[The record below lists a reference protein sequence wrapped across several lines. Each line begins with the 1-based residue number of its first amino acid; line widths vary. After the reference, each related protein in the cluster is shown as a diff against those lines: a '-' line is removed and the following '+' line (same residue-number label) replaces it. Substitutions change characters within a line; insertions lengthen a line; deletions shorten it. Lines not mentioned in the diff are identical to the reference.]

1 MINWYFWII
10 RKYLTTREPAHTD
23 RLVDLDWK
31 RARKRGSHP
40 VLQGWGWGHRGR
52 MGKKGRL
59 IFFYPFAVFFFFF
72 FFCWRQCG
80 HKIDASEQKYLDPP
94 ENLETLLKICFP
106 FLERPLFETWRWKFR
121 KVSSFFVDKE
131 WAARGKRRHS
141 PTLDF
146 TSNYW
151 GNKPL

>member
-31 RARKRGSHP
+31 RARKSPRFSGA
-40 VLQGWGWGHRGR
+40 LGAEWGKNGGWFSFT
-52 MGKKGRL
+52 L
-59 IFFYPFAVFFFFF
+59 LLFFFFF
-72 FFCWRQCG
+72 FFFLLTSMWAQNRQFWTKIPGSPRKPWNTFKNLLPFPWTSFVWNMEMKIPKSFQFFCWQGMSR
-80 HKIDASEQKYLDPP
+80 S
-94 ENLETLLKICFP
+94 
-106 FLERPLFETWRWKFR
+106 
-121 KVSSFFVDKE
+121 
-131 WAARGKRRHS
+131 KRRHS

-151 GNKPL
+151 GNKLL

>member
-40 VLQGWGWGHRGR
+40 VLQGWGWGRRGR
-52 MGKKGRL
+52 MGKKGRV

-72 FFCWRQCG
+72 LLMSMWPKNRHFWTKIPGSPRKPWNTFKNLLPFPWTSFVWNMEMKIPKSLQFFCWQGMSSKRQE
-80 HKIDASEQKYLDPP
+80 KALTYSRFEVK
-94 ENLETLLKICFP
+94 LL
-106 FLERPLFETWRWKFR
+106 RQ
-121 KVSSFFVDKE
+121 
-131 WAARGKRRHS
+131 
-141 PTLDF
+141 
-146 TSNYW
+146 
-151 GNKPL
+151 